1 MQNIENIVITDL
13 HIGFLP
19 PDLTL
24 VQSEMVVL
32 GVLGYSRTQ
41 HSARYDEGVLSQS
54 RKCHLRE
61 LNYTLGICQCLMHI
75 NTHYCRCV
83 DFQQYI
89 WNWKIFPDQV
99 FISCIS
105 RRVII
110 VSSKHFYI
118 IERHW
123 IRQWGSM
130 NQFPINCNS
139 VISLKIMIKHIKTY
153 KVLSPFYYLISVQ

>member
-1 MQNIENIVITDL
+1 MVTELKIR
-13 HIGFLP
+13 FLP

-32 GVLGYSRTQ
+32 GVLGYSRAQ

-99 FISCIS
+99 YIAGI
-105 RRVII
+105 RWWIKII
-110 VSSKHFYI
+110 SSKNFHV
-118 IERHW
+118 IEGRGILSW
-123 IRQWGSM
+123 TK
-130 NQFPINCNS
+130 NFQFPINCKRI
-139 VISLKIMIKHIKTY
+139 ISLMIKIYYPLIMILSS
-153 KVLSPFYYLISVQ
+153 VLSPFHRLIFVQ